1 MSTMIKIRIKNADHE
16 IDIRFPISESELFA
30 KLGEIHAIEGKEAP
44 QSAFVTEVYWPEEFS
59 MLKDRFANLDELN
72 YLAKRMESFDYHEYD
87 QFLIGITKL
96 ENPTEKDLINL
107 TFNLDHFTLCKDVSS
122 YGKIGREYVMN
133 TQGAVPANDEDDPKY
148 AAIGKDLIDK
158 GLAQITGKGL
168 LIYNPFDELTEVYDG
183 QTFPEYYH
191 GKLYLFLKDN
201 LPKSAILGSAN
212 LGVIKQEANNIRQ
225 YEVSSITDQP
235 AECTEVLRL
244 IRKMQEPRCS
254 ANIADITDMPI
265 IREINTS
272 LTGVDTVEQIPQTEV
287 ALYDR
292 HKTEVSFVLPIK
304 VPAFAERHMDDGK
317 HYTKSNLNVSYAAP
331 RSARKSRDW
340 YETQFTVNKSITL
353 LPGYPEKNVTF
364 YVITDDG
371 YTFKAHTTSD
381 GNKQF
386 SAVGDELILGRWIKG
401 RLAAAGLVTPVNDT
415 QLDRDRLGM
424 ITKEMLEAYGCD
436 TLVLTKTDQKMED
449 EEGNLLD
456 VWFLSFEAAQEQEDD
471 E

>member
-1 MSTMIKIRIKNADHE
+1 MRLLYSNILPVGIEEGQATIAETFAEQIADSDSVE
-16 IDIRFPISESELFA
+16 IAVGYVSKASLEELDALVEAHHIQHISLVIGMYYIEGMPEGTYRTALAINEKWRVSGV
-30 KLGEIHAIEGKEAP
+30 GEIRMTR
-44 QSAFVTEVYWPEEFS
+44 AF
-59 MLKDRFANLDELN
+59 K
-72 YLAKRMESFDYHEYD
+72 
-87 QFLIGITKL
+87 
-96 ENPTEKDLINL
+96 
-107 TFNLDHFTLCKDVSS
+107 
-122 YGKIGREYVMN
+122 
-133 TQGAVPANDEDDPKY
+133 
-148 AAIGKDLIDK
+148 
-158 GLAQITGKGL
+158 
-168 LIYNPFDELTEVYDG
+168 
-183 QTFPEYYH
+183 YH

-292 HKTEVSFVLPIK
+292 HKTEVSFELPIK

>member
-1 MSTMIKIRIKNADHE
+1 MRLLYSNILPVGIEEGQATIAETFVEQIADSDSVE
-16 IDIRFPISESELFA
+16 IAVGYVSKASLEELDALVEAHHIQHISLVIGMYYIEGMPEGTYRTALAINEKWRASGI
-30 KLGEIHAIEGKEAP
+30 GEIRMTR
-44 QSAFVTEVYWPEEFS
+44 AF
-59 MLKDRFANLDELN
+59 K
-72 YLAKRMESFDYHEYD
+72 
-87 QFLIGITKL
+87 
-96 ENPTEKDLINL
+96 
-107 TFNLDHFTLCKDVSS
+107 
-122 YGKIGREYVMN
+122 
-133 TQGAVPANDEDDPKY
+133 
-148 AAIGKDLIDK
+148 
-158 GLAQITGKGL
+158 
-168 LIYNPFDELTEVYDG
+168 
-183 QTFPEYYH
+183 YH

-235 AECTEVLRL
+235 AECIYILRL

>member
-1 MSTMIKIRIKNADHE
+1 MRLLYSNILPVGIEEGQATIAETFVEQIADSDSVE
-16 IDIRFPISESELFA
+16 IAVGYVSKASLEELDALVEAHHIQHISLVIGMYYIEGMPEGTYRTALAINEKWRASGV
-30 KLGEIHAIEGKEAP
+30 GEIRMTR
-44 QSAFVTEVYWPEEFS
+44 AF
-59 MLKDRFANLDELN
+59 K
-72 YLAKRMESFDYHEYD
+72 
-87 QFLIGITKL
+87 
-96 ENPTEKDLINL
+96 
-107 TFNLDHFTLCKDVSS
+107 
-122 YGKIGREYVMN
+122 
-133 TQGAVPANDEDDPKY
+133 
-148 AAIGKDLIDK
+148 
-158 GLAQITGKGL
+158 
-168 LIYNPFDELTEVYDG
+168 
-183 QTFPEYYH
+183 YH

-235 AECTEVLRL
+235 AECIDILRL

-415 QLDRDRLGM
+415 QLDQDRLGM